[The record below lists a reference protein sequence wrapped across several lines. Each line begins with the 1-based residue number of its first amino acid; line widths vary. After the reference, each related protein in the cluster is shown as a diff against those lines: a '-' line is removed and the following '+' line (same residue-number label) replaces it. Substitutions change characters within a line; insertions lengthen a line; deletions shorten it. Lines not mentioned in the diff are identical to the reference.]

1 MRKRRDRMQ
10 IDLGS
15 LYSHTV
21 DKLTVD
27 TDVSYSRDDVSGTKI
42 KDLVDVHVKGYFFLD
57 SNNAVEA
64 NLDYSGTMI
73 LEDDISLEEV
83 KYPFS
88 AKISEK
94 LEENQEN
101 FNKNLDL
108 KEILWE
114 NIVLEIPLKFTK
126 VQNFEEFNGDGW
138 KLVSE
143 DNLTGKDNPFK
154 DLLNDFKEE

>member
-1 MRKRRDRMQ
+1 ML
-10 IDLGS
+10 IDLGP
-15 LYSHTV
+15 LYSHV
-21 DKLTVD
+21 VEKINVD
-27 TDVSYSRDDVSGTKI
+27 TDVSYSKDEVSGTKI

-57 SNNAVEA
+57 SNNEVEA

-101 FNKNLDL
+101 FDKNLDL

-126 VQNFEEFNGDGW
+126 VSNLEEFNGDGW
-138 KLVSE
+138 CLVSE
-143 DNLTGKDNPFK
+143 NELKKNNNPFSE
-154 DLLNDFKEE
+154 LLNEFEEE

>member
-1 MRKRRDRMQ
+1 ML
-10 IDLGS
+10 IDLGP
-15 LYSHTV
+15 LYSHV
-21 DKLTVD
+21 VEKINVD
-27 TDVSYSRDDVSGTKI
+27 TDVSYSKDEVSGTKI

-57 SNNAVEA
+57 SNNEVEA

-101 FNKNLDL
+101 FDKNLDL

-114 NIVLEIPLKFTK
+114 NIVLEIPLKFTTVK
-126 VQNFEEFNGDGW
+126 NLEEFNGDGW

-143 DNLTGKDNPFK
+143 DELKGLNNPFK
-154 DLLNDFKEE
+154 DLSEKFKEE

>member
-1 MRKRRDRMQ
+1 MQ

-27 TDVSYSRDDVSGTKI
+27 TDVSYSKEEVSGTKI
-42 KDLVDVHVKGYFFLD
+42 KQLVDVHVKGYFFLN
-57 SNNAVEA
+57 SNNEVEA

-73 LEDDISLEEV
+73 LDDDISLKEE

-88 AKISEK
+88 ASFNEK
-94 LEENQEN
+94 LEENGEN
-101 FNKNLDL
+101 FTKKLDL

-126 VQNFEEFNGDGW
+126 VKNLEEFNGDGW

-143 DNLTGKDNPFK
+143 DELKGVNNPFK
-154 DLLNDFKEE
+154 DLSEKFKEE